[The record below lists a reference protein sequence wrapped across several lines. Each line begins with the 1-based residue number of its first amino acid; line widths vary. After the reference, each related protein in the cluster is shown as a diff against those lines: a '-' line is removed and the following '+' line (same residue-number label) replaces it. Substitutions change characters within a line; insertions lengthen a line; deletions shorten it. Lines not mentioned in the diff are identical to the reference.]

1 MKVIDR
7 LDAWREQRQDLRG
20 SVGFV
25 PTMGALHRGHAA
37 LLQRCRAEND
47 ISILSIYLNPTQFNN
62 PDDLAR
68 YPNTLKQDLEL
79 AGELGVDVVLLPSYE
94 DLYPDG
100 FRFRVEEHQFSHELC
115 GAHRPGHFTGVLTV
129 VMKLFNLVR
138 PHRAY
143 FGEKDF
149 QQLQLI
155 TDMCD
160 AFFLD
165 VDVVP
170 CATVREADGLA
181 LSSRNAVLDAEGR
194 ARAPE
199 FHRLLQSDLDDE
211 GVRRALERAG
221 FAVDYVETR
230 YGRRF
235 GAILVDCGDRQV
247 RLIDNVPVGSAEW
260 AKSAR
265 AG

>member
-1 MKVIDR
+1 MKTIASVE
-7 LDAWREQRQDLRG
+7 AWQEHRRDLRG
-20 SVGFV
+20 TIGFV
-25 PTMGALHRGHAA
+25 PTMGALHPGHAA

-47 ISILSIYLNPTQFNN
+47 VSVLSIYLNPTQFNN
-62 PDDLAR
+62 PDDLSR
-68 YPNTLKQDLEL
+68 YPCTLEQDLEL
-79 AGELGVDVVLLPSYE
+79 ASRLGVDVVLLPSYE

-129 VMKLFNLVR
+129 VMKLLNLVR
-138 PHRAY
+138 PRRAY

-155 TDMCD
+155 TDMCG

-165 VDVVP
+165 VDIVP

-181 LSSRNAVLDAEGR
+181 LSSRNAVLDANGR

-199 FHRLLQSDLDDE
+199 FHRLLESDLDDE
-211 GVRRALERAG
+211 GVRVALERAG
-221 FAVDYVETR
+221 FTVDYVETR
-230 YGRRF
+230 YGRRL
-235 GAILVDCGDRQV
+235 GAIVVDCGDRQV
-247 RLIDNVPVGSAEW
+247 RLIDNVPLSGADRAET
-260 AKSAR
+260 AAS
-265 AG
+265 G